1 MLDSI
6 FAHNFPKA
14 IVIEYFDIF
23 IMVSL
28 LSTFTRFGV
37 NDNVCFSKNK
47 NEVVLI
53 DRLSLISIACLII
66 ISIFL
71 LISKFNFWIASLAI
85 LWMLSLN
92 TVQVLQDFYKTIPK
106 YFLANFS
113 TLLNR
118 ILTLSVVISLV
129 LIEKYSLGS
138 LIFFIAFVHTISC
151 ILFLVCHL
159 LLPHSLEIQFQRW
172 GKLIFMKNLRY
183 GINNIIQSIQ
193 PQLILLIIIVTG
205 PTNVVEI
212 MFAFKFVAIGG
223 VLNIFI
229 EKSYI
234 GVHKEYGSRAINYF
248 FLGISIFYILVFVF
262 MYFYALDIL
271 QLIYADYA
279 ENMSIYVY
287 LFLVYAGVSSYIV
300 LLTYYLNIEIGIQRI
315 YFVNLGNLI
324 FFLFFLFF
332 AKELSFEAIV
342 GGLIILRIVVLTVY
356 ARLIRVGLR

>member
-1 MLDSI
+1 
-6 FAHNFPKA
+6 
-14 IVIEYFDIF
+14 
-23 IMVSL
+23 
-28 LSTFTRFGV
+28 
-37 NDNVCFSKNK
+37 
-47 NEVVLI
+47 
-53 DRLSLISIACLII
+53 
-66 ISIFL
+66 
-71 LISKFNFWIASLAI
+71 
-85 LWMLSLN
+85 
-92 TVQVLQDFYKTIPK
+92 
-106 YFLANFS
+106 
-113 TLLNR
+113 
-118 ILTLSVVISLV
+118 
-129 LIEKYSLGS
+129 
-138 LIFFIAFVHTISC
+138 
-151 ILFLVCHL
+151 
-159 LLPHSLEIQFQRW
+159 
-172 GKLIFMKNLRY
+172 MKNLRY

-234 GVHKEYGSRAINYF
+234 GVHKEYGSRVINYF